1 MADEGRQ
8 SYSIHLDNSAL
19 RRGAR
24 ESVSILHGIGTA
36 AQREGDV
43 IDSSFSKIGAAA
55 AGIFAAAKLKD
66 YAVQVAK
73 VRGEFQQLEIAFTTM
88 LGSAEKGDALMTQL
102 IHTAATTPFGM
113 SDITKSAKQLLAYG
127 VEADKVNETLIRLGD
142 IAAGLS
148 IPIGD
153 LAYLYG
159 TTMTQGRLYTQDLRQ
174 FMGRGIPL
182 ADELAKQFGV
192 TKDKVGELVTEGK
205 VGFPEVERAIVA
217 MTSAGS
223 KFGGLMA
230 AQSKTITGQ
239 ISNIEDSIEQMF
251 NTLGKQSEGVINN
264 TLDVVSSVVENWEK
278 IGKVL
283 LTVISA
289 YGAYK
294 AAVIAVAAAHK
305 VAAIWSSAQA
315 FLSLTKSVTSAKDAM
330 LLFNMVSKANPLGL
344 VLSVLATAATA
355 FALFADKTDT
365 ARDKM
370 NALNDRIADQEK
382 QLQDL
387 ENQERAMSKVEE
399 DVARS
404 TAERISKIDL
414 LRQRT
419 EDATLSID
427 NRRKAIK
434 ELHAIVP
441 KYNATIDKEGQLH
454 VKNANAIDQEVA
466 AMTRL
471 AYAKAMQS
479 KREELVAS
487 QLAADLKRSASQ
499 RDVDKAAA
507 EVASTTQAYN
517 RAQAQAQAVNERNRQ
532 ARGGAGFAESA
543 VADVAAGQTTQQAVQ
558 TALNAKRAAELQLQV
573 SQNEL
578 KIAQKQYDIST
589 SDIAT
594 LDAYA
599 KEHKLDLAKDYTTK
613 TVAGLTDSEA
623 QKLSD
628 AAAAR
633 SEKIAQYAED
643 EKQQRVQAQ
652 LDIRQAE
659 ISAMDEGTD
668 KELAQ
673 VALNYD
679 RLIAENN
686 KRRTEMLEALKD
698 EKTREWLQANPQATK
713 EQQIGYR
720 TSLQLSES
728 DLSANQQATLKEYT
742 RVAND
747 IRMQGNREALTE
759 MLADVLSYEQKRAA
773 IEKEYADK
781 HDNLY
786 DENGNL
792 REGATQDN
800 IVELGRKRAEAL
812 QAVDEE
818 FAAREE
824 QYNVWCNKIATMS
837 LQQLEDVLQKAQNE
851 LSQLEGSEAS
861 SENDLAVARAK
872 VAKATE
878 AIRKANVDDNTNPG
892 KRSAQ
897 EWKDLYEV
905 LSQCTTEFKT
915 MGDQVGG
922 TAGEIVSAT
931 GQIMSSTL
939 TMINGIVQLV
949 NSSSAGMTATAT
961 AASAAIKTVESASVI
976 LTIISAALQA
986 ATLIANTFNN
996 DDDLD
1001 EANEKLTA
1009 RIENLQWLLDNAE
1022 AVRLANNTEDAV
1034 NRVNKALA
1042 TTREELARANNNGM
1056 YIASWWSKASIY
1068 TGVMTS
1074 AVKKLAI
1081 EYSNLKYTADKALG
1095 ESRYSDFAEQL
1106 ENYSQQQ
1113 IVLQEQIDNEQAQKH
1128 TSAKAIQE
1136 YEQKIAEITE
1146 EAVSLINDAVEEII
1160 GGSAQDIANELA
1172 DAFVDAF
1179 QAGEDA
1185 AAAWGDKVNEIVA
1198 DVMKR
1203 MLVQSY
1209 LEERLG
1215 EVFDKYKEKWFENG
1229 NWVGTEA
1236 VIASMSGF
1244 ASDLQSVGDEFAA
1257 IWDALPD
1264 AVKNTFT
1271 STAERAATSS
1281 GIATASQES
1290 VDELNGRMTA
1300 VQSHTFS
1307 ISENTKVLVSNTQA
1321 ILNAVLSIDTT
1332 TQALEERMQI
1342 VETYTKSVRDTLN
1355 DISLKGVKLK

>member
-8 SYSIHLDNSAL
+8 SYSIHLDNTAL

-205 VGFPEVERAIVA
+205 VGFPEIERAIVA

-434 ELHAIVP
+434 ELQALVP

-466 AMTRL
+466 AITRL

-517 RAQAQAQAVNERNRQ
+517 RAQAQAQAANERNRQ

-558 TALNAKRAAELQLQV
+558 TALNAKRAAELQLHV

-728 DLSANQQATLKEYT
+728 NLSANQQATLKEYT

-800 IVELGRKRAEAL
+800 IVELGRKRTEAL

-878 AIRKANVDDNTNPG
+878 AIRKANVDDNTNHG

-1074 AVKKLAI
+1074 AVKKLAL

-1113 IVLQEQIDNEQAQKH
+1113 ILLQEQIDNEQARKH

-1146 EAVSLINDAVEEII
+1146 EAVSLINDAVEEVI

-1179 QAGEDA
+1179 QTGEDA

-1215 EVFDKYKEKWFENG
+1215 EVFDKYKEKWFEDG
-1229 NWVGTEA
+1229 NWVGTDA

-1332 TQALEERMQI
+1332 TQALEERMQT

>member
-1113 IVLQEQIDNEQAQKH
+1113 ILLQEQIDNEQAQKH

>member
-8 SYSIHLDNSAL
+8 SYSIHLDNTAL

-36 AQREGDV
+36 AQREGDI

-127 VEADKVNETLIRLGD
+127 VEADKVNDTLIRLGD

-159 TTMTQGRLYTQDLRQ
+159 TTMTQGMLFTQDLRQ

-192 TKDKVGELVTEGK
+192 TKDKVGELVTDGK

-264 TLDVVSSVVENWEK
+264 TLDVVSNVVENWEK

-305 VAAIWSSAQA
+305 VAAIWGSVQA

-365 ARDKM
+365 AREKM

-387 ENQERAMSKVEE
+387 EKQERAMSKVEE

-434 ELHAIVP
+434 ELHTIVP

-471 AYAKAMQS
+471 AYAKALQS

-487 QLAADLKRSASQ
+487 QLAADIKRSASQ

-517 RAQAQAQAVNERNRQ
+517 RAQAQAQAANERNRQ

-543 VADVAAGQTTQQAVQ
+543 VVDVAAGQTTQQAVQ

-573 SQNEL
+573 SQNDL

-589 SDIAT
+589 SDIAA

-613 TVAGLTDSEA
+613 TTAVLSDSEA

-659 ISAMDEGTD
+659 ISAMNEGTD

-679 RLIAENN
+679 RLIAEND
-686 KRRTEMLEALKD
+686 KRRTEMIEALKD
-698 EKTREWLQANPQATK
+698 EKTMEWLQANPQATK

-720 TSLQLSES
+720 TSLKLSES
-728 DLSANQQATLKEYT
+728 DLSANQQATLNEYT

-747 IRMQGNREALTE
+747 IRTQGNREALTE

-786 DENGNL
+786 DEKGNM

-800 IVELGRKRAEAL
+800 IVELGRQRTEAL

-818 FAAREE
+818 FAAREV

-837 LQQLEDVLQKAQNE
+837 LQQLEGVLQTAQNE
-851 LSQLEGSEAS
+851 LSQLESAEAS

-878 AIRKANVDDNTNPG
+878 AIRKANEEDNTNPG

-905 LSQCTTEFKT
+905 LSQCTAEFKT

-939 TMINGIVQLV
+939 TMINGIMQLV
-949 NSSSAGMTATAT
+949 NSSSVGMTATAT
-961 AASAAIKTVESASVI
+961 AATAAIKTVESASVI
-976 LTIISAALQA
+976 LTVISAALQA
-986 ATLIANTFNN
+986 VTLIANTFNN
-996 DDDLD
+996 DDYLA
-1001 EANEKLTA
+1001 EANEKLSE
-1009 RIENLQWLLDNAE
+1009 RIENLQWLLNNAE

-1042 TTREELARANNNGM
+1042 TTREELAIANKNGM
-1056 YIASWWSKASIY
+1056 FLASWWSRASVY
-1068 TGVMTS
+1068 ASVMTS
-1074 AVKKLAI
+1074 AVKKLAL

-1095 ESRYSDFAEQL
+1095 ESRYSDFAKQL

-1113 IVLQEQIDNEQAQKH
+1113 ILLQEQIDNEQNKKH
-1128 TSAKAIQE
+1128 SSSKTIQE

-1146 EAVSLINDAVEEII
+1146 EAVSLINDAVEEVI
-1160 GGSAQDIANELA
+1160 GGSAKDIANELA

-1179 QAGEDA
+1179 QAGENA

-1198 DVMKR
+1198 DVIQR

-1215 EVFDKYKEKWFENG
+1215 DVFDKYKKKWFENG
-1229 NWVGTEA
+1229 NWVGTDA

-1271 STAERAATSS
+1271 STAERAASSS
-1281 GIATASQES
+1281 GIASASQES

-1321 ILNAVLSIDTT
+1321 ILNAVMSIDTT
-1332 TQALEERMQI
+1332 TQALEERMQT

>member
-8 SYSIHLDNSAL
+8 SYSIHLDNTAL

-36 AQREGDV
+36 AQREGDI
-43 IDSSFSKIGAAA
+43 IDNSFAKIGTAA

-73 VRGEFQQLEIAFTTM
+73 VRGEFQQLEIAFSTM
-88 LGSAEKGDALMTQL
+88 LGSAEKGDKLMSQL
-102 IHTAATTPFGM
+102 IQTAATTPFGM
-113 SDITKSAKQLLAYG
+113 ADITKSAKQLLAYG
-127 VEADKVNETLIRLGD
+127 VEADKVNDTLIRLGD

-159 TTMTQGRLYTQDLRQ
+159 TTMTQGRLFTQDLRQ

-182 ADELAKQFGV
+182 ADELASQFGI

-205 VGFPEVERAIVA
+205 VGFPEVERAIIS

-251 NTLGKQSEGVINN
+251 NTLGKQSEGVIND
-264 TLDVVSSVVENWEK
+264 TLDIVSSVVDNWEK

-283 LTVISA
+283 LTVIAS

-305 VAAIWSSAQA
+305 VAAIWSTAQA
-315 FLSLTKSVTSAKDAM
+315 FLSLTQNVTSAKDAM

-344 VLSVLATAATA
+344 VLGVLASAAAA
-355 FALFADKTDT
+355 FAVFSDKSSE
-365 ARDKM
+365 AREKM
-370 NALNDRIADQEK
+370 NALNDRISDQEK
-382 QLQDL
+382 RLKEL
-387 ENQERAMSKVEE
+387 ETQERTMSKVEN
-399 DVARS
+399 DVAKS

-414 LRQRT
+414 LRKRT

-434 ELHAIVP
+434 DLQALVP

-454 VKNANAIDQEVA
+454 VKNASAIDSEVA

-487 QLAADLKRSASQ
+487 QLAADLKRGESRRQVEQATA
-499 RDVDKAAA
+499 DVAA
-507 EVASTTQAYN
+507 TTRAYN
-517 RAQAQAQAVNERNRQ
+517 QAQAQAIAANERNRQ
-532 ARGGAGFAESA
+532 ARGAAGFAESA
-543 VADVAAGQTTQQAVQ
+543 VVDVAAGQTNQQAVQ

-573 SQNEL
+573 AQNEL
-578 KIAQKQYDIST
+578 KIAQRQYEISS
-589 SDIAT
+589 SDIVA

-599 KEHKLDLAKDYTTK
+599 KEHKLDLAKDYSMKTTK
-613 TVAGLTDSEA
+613 SLTASEG
-623 QKLSD
+623 QKLAD

-633 SEKIAQYAED
+633 REQIAQYAED
-643 EKQQRVQAQ
+643 EKQQRVQAE

-659 ISAMDEGTD
+659 ISVMQDGTE

-673 VALNYD
+673 VTLNYD
-679 RLIAENN
+679 RLIAEND
-686 KRRTEMLEALKD
+686 KRRTDMLDALKD
-698 EKTREWLQANPQATK
+698 EKTLEWLTKNPQATK
-713 EQQIGYR
+713 EQQLQFR
-720 TSLQLSES
+720 ASLQLSEA
-728 DLSANQQATLKEYT
+728 DLSAGQRATLQEYT
-742 RVAND
+742 KVAND
-747 IRMQGNREALTE
+747 IRLQGNREALSK
-759 MLADVLSYEQKRAA
+759 MLADVMTYEQKRSE
-773 IEKEYADK
+773 IEKDYAQKVANLKDEKGEY
-781 HDNLY
+781 
-786 DENGNL
+786 
-792 REGATQDN
+792 REGASLGN
-800 IVELGRKRAEAL
+800 VNELKRQRTEAL
-812 QAVDEE
+812 QAIDEE
-818 FAAREE
+818 FASREVT
-824 QYNVWCNKIATMS
+824 YSAWCNKIAQMS
-837 LQQLEDVLQKAQNE
+837 LKQLEKVLQAAQNE
-851 LSQLEGSEAS
+851 LSALEGSEVS
-861 SENDLAVARAK
+861 TEQELAVARAK
-872 VAKATE
+872 VAAATE
-878 AIRKANVDDNTNPG
+878 AIRKANVEDAVNPG
-892 KRSAQ
+892 KRSVK
-897 EWKDLYEV
+897 EWIDLYEV
-905 LSQCTTEFKT
+905 LAECTDEFEH
-915 MGDQVGG
+915 MGETIGG
-922 TAGEIVSAT
+922 AAGEIISST

-961 AASAAIKTVESASVI
+961 AAAAAIKTVERASVI

-986 ATLIANTFNN
+986 VTLIANTFNN
-996 DDDLD
+996 DEAYN
-1001 EANEKLTA
+1001 EANEKLRS
-1009 RIENLQWLLDNAE
+1009 RIENLQWLLDNE
-1022 AVRLANNTEDAV
+1022 DVTRLQKKTGDAV
-1034 NRVNKALA
+1034 ERVNKALA
-1042 TTREELARANNNGM
+1042 TTRDELHDITGAFEYQFKYWM
-1056 YIASWWSKASIY
+1056 KASDTADI
-1068 TGVMTS
+1068 MRE
-1074 AVKKLAI
+1074 AVHKLAA
-1081 EYSNLKYTADKALG
+1081 EYASMKYTADKALG
-1095 ESRYSDFAEQL
+1095 DSKYSDFVEQL
-1106 ENYSQQQ
+1106 ENYAEQQ
-1113 IVLQEQIDNEQAQKH
+1113 VLLQEQIDNERAKKH
-1128 TSAKAIQE
+1128 ASQSTITE
-1136 YEQKIAEITE
+1136 YEQDIAEITE
-1146 EAVSLINDAVEEII
+1146 KAVSLINNAVEEII
-1160 GGSAQDIANELA
+1160 GGSSQDIANNLA
-1172 DAFVDAF
+1172 DAFVEAF
-1179 QAGEDA
+1179 RAGEDA
-1185 AAAWGDKVNEIVA
+1185 AVAWGDKVNEIVA
-1198 DVMKR
+1198 DVIQR

-1215 EVFDKYKEKWFENG
+1215 EVFNRYREKWFKDG
-1229 NWVGTEA
+1229 NWVGTDA
-1236 VIASMSGF
+1236 VIASMSAF
-1244 ASDLQSVGDEFAA
+1244 ASDLQSVGSEFAE

-1271 STAERAATSS
+1271 STAERAASSS

-1300 VQSHTFS
+1300 VQSHTYS

-1321 ILNAVLSIDTT
+1321 ILNAVISIDTT
-1332 TQALEERMQI
+1332 TQSLEERMRT